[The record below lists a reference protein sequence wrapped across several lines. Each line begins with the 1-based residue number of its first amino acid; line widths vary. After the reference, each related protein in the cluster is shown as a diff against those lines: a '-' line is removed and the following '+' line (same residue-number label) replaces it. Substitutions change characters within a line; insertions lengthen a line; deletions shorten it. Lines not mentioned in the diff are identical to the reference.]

1 VSTTLLNDV
10 KRRCRPVEQ
19 WPRSDQCQWQ
29 SALQAGDPLEE
40 GGCRAKRSRFSNRA
54 MEKGYG
60 RWLAWLDGKGL
71 LDEQAAPGDRIT
83 ADRVRA

>member
-1 VSTTLLNDV
+1 
-10 KRRCRPVEQ
+10 
-19 WPRSDQCQWQ
+19 
-29 SALQAGDPLEE
+29 
-40 GGCRAKRSRFSNRA
+40 

-83 ADRVRA
+83 ADRVRAYVRHLEAANASGTMLTTRTGLKRRAVLVPLVD